1 LALAASDVQDEFCVL
16 TRHGSKLYVHQYSA
30 ATNKLVRKI
39 KSGSWE
45 GGEADDDDD
54 ASAAGLCVSKS
65 HVVVRTSAGIRIMDP
80 KSGKKMGKIKAAKG
94 SGGGKMVLLS
104 SGVLAVLQNSGAAV
118 LYSLDTCAAIAKVPH
133 EDPSMLQLLQHDQG
147 AASSSSSYALLV
159 DQTIYTIQGSTYDK
173 RTQLTSKHPLA
184 LFLPSPEK
192 VLCLIHQ
199 KRGGCQAQWIHL
211 DDEDLASTISLD
223 DVTSEPNDAAKRK
236 QTTEPTML
244 GPGQAG
250 TEMAPPTKR
259 IKAAADDDEDGDAE
273 KKTEEE
279 TARDLSI
286 AERLQQLSKALE
298 DEDDEDDDDD
308 EMEVENT
315 NGTSFKPKTAT
326 TESLKE
332 LLSQALQ
339 SSDDSLLELALA
351 VRDVKV
357 ISTTIKEIEP
367 SLLLVLLSKLTTRLA
382 SNPLRA
388 ESLSMWLSFLLKTGR
403 FQPNHLS
410 ALRNLLYERIESF
423 SDLLRLEGRLS
434 MMCDVE

>member
-1 LALAASDVQDEFCVL
+1 
-16 TRHGSKLYVHQYSA
+16 
-30 ATNKLVRKI
+30 
-39 KSGSWE
+39 
-45 GGEADDDDD
+45 
-54 ASAAGLCVSKS
+54 
-65 HVVVRTSAGIRIMDP
+65 
-80 KSGKKMGKIKAAKG
+80 MGKIKAAKG

-133 EDPSMLQLLQHDQG
+133 EDPSMLQLLQHNQG
-147 AASSSSSYALLV
+147 AAASSSSSSYALLV

-211 DDEDLASTISLD
+211 DDEDLASAISLD

-259 IKAAADDDEDGDAE
+259 IKASAADDEDGDDTE

-308 EMEVENT
+308 DEMEVENT

-332 LLSQALQ
+332 LLSQALV

-351 VRDVKV
+351 VRDIKV